1 MPEIKRKPK
10 ESFESFMRRF
20 SKAVQESGRMLQI
33 KKIRFTTRE
42 KSRIE
47 RRKDTLK
54 RETIRRKKDYL
65 RKIGKL
71 KEETR

>member
-1 MPEIKRKPK
+1 MPEIKRKPR

-20 SKAVQESGRMLQI
+20 SKAVQESGRLLQV
-33 KKIRFTTRE
+33 KKIRFVSKE
-42 KSRIE
+42 KSRPE

-54 RETIRRKKDYL
+54 RETIRRKKEYL

-71 KEETR
+71 KEETK